1 MTAKPE
7 AKKKPLSRIVSNVGT
22 TGAESIRIGGMTL
35 DTMGMAESAITQ
47 QQMPMAKAS
56 NAKQEIEN
64 LKSQYPKAS
73 ISYYQARVKEC
84 EENIKRVQ
92 DLKDQQDK
100 MIEDYNGH
108 IALCKHREKLLAD
121 IDPNDRESIKALNKQ
136 YPPYNVEAMQQQLI
150 QCREAID
157 RCDDVVKQEYDSI
170 IELQQAIERC
180 KMRNV
185 ELQKLGADTSDL
197 S

>member
-1 MTAKPE
+1 MTAKPDVP
-7 AKKKPLSRIVSNVGT
+7 KKPLSRIVPNKGQS
-22 TGAESIRIGGMTL
+22 GAESIRIGGMTL

-47 QQMPMAKAS
+47 QQMPMARAS
-56 NAKQEIEN
+56 NARQEIEN

-73 ISYYQARVKEC
+73 ISYYQGRVKEC

-92 DLKDQQDK
+92 DLKEQQDK

-121 IDPNDRESIKALNKQ
+121 IDPNDREAIKALNKQ
-136 YPPYNVEAMQQQLI
+136 YPPYNIEAMQQQLV
-150 QCREAID
+150 QCREAIE

-170 IELQQAIERC
+170 IELQQAIARC
-180 KMRNV
+180 EVRNV
-185 ELQKLGADTSDL
+185 ELKKLGADISDL